1 MAESAIP
8 SFDPDAAR
16 RFLDTVSWRLNLERL
31 DKPGPWLS
39 IRALEISAALDT
51 SSPSL

>member
-16 RFLDTVSWRLNLERL
+16 RFLDTVSWQLDLEPL
-31 DKPGPWLS
+31 GKPSPWLS
-39 IRALEISAALDT
+39 IRALEISAALDA
-51 SSPSL
+51 SPPSL